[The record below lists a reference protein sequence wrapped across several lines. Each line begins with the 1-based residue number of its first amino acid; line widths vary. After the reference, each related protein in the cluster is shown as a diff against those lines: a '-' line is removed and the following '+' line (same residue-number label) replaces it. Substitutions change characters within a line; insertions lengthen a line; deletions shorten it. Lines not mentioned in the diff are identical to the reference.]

1 MIFEFK
7 PIIKNNN
14 EKNKELSELLTR
26 LNKEINKN
34 KEEISNLK
42 SQTEQL
48 NCENK
53 QLTKE
58 INDMK
63 NKETQ
68 LISENAQIIS
78 DNSLLKNEVNQ
89 LKEKLNILWKERS
102 KLTLSKIINGN
113 TKYSDR
119 IKNWI
124 NSSSEIETEL
134 LYRLSENGDSKSLF
148 HELCDNKGPT
158 LTLFHVN
165 DGNIVGIYTP
175 LSWDSSSNWKKDM
188 DTFIFNLN
196 KNKICK
202 KLKTDCS
209 IYCNNSCGPWADY
222 FGCDSMNTMKSIT
235 HWANKIN
242 EFFEKGS
249 EILPSN
255 NKLKQ
260 YNLIETEVYKII
272 FE

>member
-1 MIFEFK
+1 
-7 PIIKNNN
+7 
-14 EKNKELSELLTR
+14 
-26 LNKEINKN
+26 
-34 KEEISNLK
+34 
-42 SQTEQL
+42 
-48 NCENK
+48 
-53 QLTKE
+53 
-58 INDMK
+58 
-63 NKETQ
+63 
-68 LISENAQIIS
+68 
-78 DNSLLKNEVNQ
+78 
-89 LKEKLNILWKERS
+89 
-102 KLTLSKIINGN
+102 
-113 TKYSDR
+113 
-119 IKNWI
+119 
-124 NSSSEIETEL
+124 
-134 LYRLSENGDSKSLF
+134 
-148 HELCDNKGPT
+148 
-158 LTLFHVN
+158 
-165 DGNIVGIYTP
+165 
-175 LSWDSSSNWKKDM
+175 M

-242 EFFEKGS
+242 EIFEKGS